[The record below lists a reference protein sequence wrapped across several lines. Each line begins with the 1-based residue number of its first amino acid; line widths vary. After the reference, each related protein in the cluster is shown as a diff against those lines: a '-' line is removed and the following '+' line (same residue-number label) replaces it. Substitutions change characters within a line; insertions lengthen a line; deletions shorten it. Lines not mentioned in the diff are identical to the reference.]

1 MELDELST
9 STSSKNADHF
19 PNSRSPPFVGFESNG
34 VDNPAFDAPFENTS
48 CWNWLHIS
56 YKNFQKSQGP
66 CVKDH

>member
-1 MELDELST
+1 VELDELST

-48 CWNWLHIS
+48 C
-56 YKNFQKSQGP
+56 
-66 CVKDH
+66 